1 MVDMKG
7 GYEDLEVLVQAMIE
21 KTGYRA
27 QTLQVLFIG
36 ESIVKKKVLEK
47 EIMPLW
53 TEAELSL

>member
-1 MVDMKG
+1 MV
-7 GYEDLEVLVQAMIE
+7 E

-36 ESIVKKKVLEK
+36 ESIIKKKILQR

>member
-1 MVDMKG
+1 
-7 GYEDLEVLVQAMIE
+7 MIE